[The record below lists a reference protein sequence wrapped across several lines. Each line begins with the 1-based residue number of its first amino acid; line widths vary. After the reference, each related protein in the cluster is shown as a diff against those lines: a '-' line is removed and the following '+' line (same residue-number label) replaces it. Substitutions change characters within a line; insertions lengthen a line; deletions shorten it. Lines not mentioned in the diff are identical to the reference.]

1 MNEESMQTKKPDEIY
16 CPGCGKPIKKDAVVC
31 PHCGVQVKELKVST
45 AMSPEE
51 ELVEGRKQL
60 GGVKVLYWFVIVVL
74 ALYLVAFISLIFS
87 SGRLAEETGT
97 LQTVIPTTGNI
108 IQYIIILIFVFGIW
122 MALYIIP
129 LVGIIKRKPY
139 SVPFTRVMLIITMF
153 GFPIGTIIGA
163 ALWKRINHPAA
174 KKYLNYGV

>member
-1 MNEESMQTKKPDEIY
+1 MNEQKISEKKPDEIY

-51 ELVEGRKQL
+51 ELAEGRKQL
-60 GGVKVLYWFVIVVL
+60 GGARVFYWFAIGVLVLYLII
-74 ALYLVAFISLIFS
+74 FISLITAS
-87 SGRLAEETGT
+87 SQQVGAPLTG
-97 LQTVIPTTGNI
+97 VNI
-108 IQYIIILIFVFGIW
+108 VQSIIILIFVFVIM

>member
-1 MNEESMQTKKPDEIY
+1 MQTKKPDEIY

-60 GGVKVLYWFVIVVL
+60 GGVRVFYWFVIVVL
-74 ALYLVAFISLIFS
+74 ALYLVVFIPLILS
-87 SGRLAEETGT
+87 SPQLLEKT
-97 LQTVIPTTGNI
+97 PTAGNI
-108 IQYIIILIFVFGIW
+108 VQSIIVLIFVFGIC

>member
-1 MNEESMQTKKPDEIY
+1 MNEEKIQTKKPDEIY

-51 ELVEGRKQL
+51 ELAEGRKQL
-60 GGVKVLYWFVIVVL
+60 GGVRVFYWFAIGVL
-74 ALYLVAFISLIFS
+74 ALYLIVFIPLILS
-87 SGRLAEETGT
+87 SPQLLE
-97 LQTVIPTTGNI
+97 QTPTAGNI
-108 IQYIIILIFVFGIW
+108 IQSIIVLIFVFGIM

-163 ALWKRINHPAA
+163 ALWKRINHSAA

>member
-1 MNEESMQTKKPDEIY
+1 MNEENIQTKKPDEIY

-51 ELVEGRKQL
+51 ELAEGRKQL
-60 GGVKVLYWFVIVVL
+60 GGVRVFYWFAIGVL
-74 ALYLVAFISLIFS
+74 ALYLIFVSLMIAS
-87 SGRLAEETGT
+87 PQQIGTPLTG
-97 LQTVIPTTGNI
+97 VNI
-108 IQYIIILIFVFGIW
+108 VQSIIILIFVFGI
-122 MALYIIP
+122 MIALYIIP

-139 SVPFTRVMLIITMF
+139 SVPFTRVLLIITMF